1 MSYLGI
7 VVTSAFASNALLV
20 YGLGSVPGH
29 GRGERLSGSAQLA
42 SAMALTC
49 VNALASAFLWAL
61 HSLVLDPIGLRS
73 LDILFF
79 AILAVPLLKFVARV
93 SSLSSYRVLSLIGS
107 MADDL
112 IIGSLVFGIALI
124 SSNSGYSLPE
134 ALTASATAG
143 LGYWLASVLLESIH
157 ERLELS
163 DLPGPFK
170 GAPAMLISAG
180 LMALAFMGVDA
191 AFVKGL
197 AG

>member
-1 MSYLGI
+1 
-7 VVTSAFASNALLV
+7 
-20 YGLGSVPGH
+20 
-29 GRGERLSGSAQLA
+29 
-42 SAMALTC
+42 
-49 VNALASAFLWAL
+49 VNALASVFLWGL
-61 HSLVLDPIGLRS
+61 HSFVLAPLGLKS
-73 LDILFF
+73 LDVLFF
-79 AILAVPLLKFVARV
+79 AILAVPLLKFFARASSFSGNRVV
-93 SSLSSYRVLSLIGS
+93 SQVGG

-112 IIGSLVFGIALI
+112 IVGSLVFGVALI
-124 SSNSGYSLPE
+124 SANSGYSLSE
-134 ALTASATAG
+134 ALAASAAAG
-143 LGYWLASVLLESIH
+143 LGYWLASVLLESIR